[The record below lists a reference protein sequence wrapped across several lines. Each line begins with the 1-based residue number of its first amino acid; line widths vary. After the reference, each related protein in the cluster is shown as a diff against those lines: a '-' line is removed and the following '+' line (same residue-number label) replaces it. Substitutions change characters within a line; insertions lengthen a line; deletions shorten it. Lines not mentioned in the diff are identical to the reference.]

1 MPLQKRK
8 QRKERAENE
17 RRTIMLD
24 RGYDDGL
31 AAYKRDAANRRVAT
45 ENSQVTKRAL
55 ESVNKLN
62 ISDQRQANEYVM
74 GFIMGYTSQ
83 SS

>member
-1 MPLQKRK
+1 
-8 QRKERAENE
+8 
-17 RRTIMLD
+17 MLD

-31 AAYKRDAANRRVAT
+31 AAYQRDTTNRRVVT
-45 ENSQVTKRAL
+45 EHSEITQRAL

-62 ISDQRQANEYVM
+62 ISDQRQASEYVM

>member
-1 MPLQKRK
+1 
-8 QRKERAENE
+8 
-17 RRTIMLD
+17 MLD

-31 AAYKRDAANRRVAT
+31 AAYERDVASRRIAT
-45 ENSQVTKRAL
+45 AQSEITRRAL

-62 ISDQRQANEYVM
+62 ISDQRQASEYVM

>member
-1 MPLQKRK
+1 
-8 QRKERAENE
+8 
-17 RRTIMLD
+17 MLD

-31 AAYKRDAANRRVAT
+31 AAYKRDAASRRVAT
-45 ENSQVTKRAL
+45 ERSEITKRAI

-62 ISDQRQANEYVM
+62 ISDQRQASQYVM